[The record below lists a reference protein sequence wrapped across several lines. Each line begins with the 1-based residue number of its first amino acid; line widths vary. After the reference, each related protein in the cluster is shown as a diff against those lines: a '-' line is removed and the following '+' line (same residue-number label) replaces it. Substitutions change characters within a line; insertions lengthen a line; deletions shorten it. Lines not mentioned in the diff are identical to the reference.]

1 MPNHQA
7 RARANYCPHPLPS
20 FPSLV
25 LAGSSDRVAHAQPAS
40 PQIRNPQLPFPFP
53 SRARPPDRY
62 IFHLQLAWRG
72 AGLLL
77 FSPGLGLRDTVKP
90 FGRTLQEAKELRA
103 ESSPS
108 HLPIRTHFT
117 PTCVRMS
124 HKTHAT
130 ISAGAAAGGLVRM
143 TTRPLESPDIISGGG
158 RLLPQRRFHGT
169 FDAGRR
175 RR

>member
-1 MPNHQA
+1 MRSDAWWRLTIISIPNHQA

-20 FPSLV
+20 SWQGHQIGWLM
-25 LAGSSDRVAHAQPAS
+25 LS
-40 PQIRNPQLPFPFP
+40 PQTRNPATHSSH
-53 SRARPPDRY
+53 SRPARAHRTDITSPTR
-62 IFHLQLAWRG
+62 LARDSG
-72 AGLLL
+72 YSPMGLACGIEPVG
-77 FSPGLGLRDTVKP
+77 S
-90 FGRTLQEAKELRA
+90 TLQEVKEF
-103 ESSPS
+103 P
-108 HLPIRTHFT
+108 LPLAGAHFT